1 MVGIFT
7 RVAASTLIGV
17 LASAAAVAVPASGSA
32 VTTGAAPAVT
42 SAATCTVDPATPKRQ
57 FRAMWI
63 ATVESLDW
71 PSSTDEATAKAQF
84 IHELDYAVSKNMNA
98 VIVQIRPTADAF
110 WPSPYEPWSGYLTGV
125 RGKDPGWDP
134 LAFMVSAAHAR
145 NLEFHAWFNPFRASM
160 AATSASSPEAG
171 GDLNKLAPNAP
182 LREHPDWA
190 VVYPVGTASSQ
201 LYYNPGIPAV
211 RDFVE
216 TAIMD
221 AVSRYDIDGVQF
233 DDYYYP
239 YPAAGQD
246 FGDSATFAQYGT
258 GFATKADWRRNNID
272 LFIKEIGEK
281 IHAAKPWVRFG
292 VSPFGIWRNNSSDPL
307 GSATNGSESYSSTY
321 SDSRLWIKEGWV
333 DYVAP
338 QVYWNIGFAVADY
351 AALVPWWSN
360 VVAGTN
366 VQLYIGQ
373 ANYKQGAAGQGPPWF
388 DPNEISKHLTF
399 NEAYPNV
406 DGDIFFREQIVE
418 SDPLGSTTQLVADH
432 YTHPALIQANT
443 HVPAPPVMFPVITKA
458 ARNSAGAVDLNWRNT
473 VSGVGPFGTVTSY
486 AIYRFDGLTSA
497 GSCGL
502 ADASHM
508 VASLRAGSG
517 ADQTWTDPTAQP
529 GHQYTYYVTA
539 LDRNWNESAASP
551 PGFLLR

>member
-1 MVGIFT
+1 MARLATFT
-7 RVAASTLIGV
+7 LTGV
-17 LASAAAVAVPASGSA
+17 LLAAMAVTPQAAAAQPSAA
-32 VTTGAAPAVT
+32 VTPQ
-42 SAATCTVDPATPKRQ
+42 STCTVNPATPKRQ
-57 FRAMWI
+57 FRAVWI
-63 ATVESLDW
+63 ATVQSLDW

-125 RGKDPGWDP
+125 RGQDPGWDP

-160 AATSASSPEAG
+160 PATSASSTEAG
-171 GDLNKLAPNAP
+171 GDIDKLAPTSP

-190 VVYPVGTASSQ
+190 VTYPVGTAASQ

-211 RDFVE
+211 RAYVE
-216 TAIMD
+216 NAIMD

-246 FGDSATFAQYGT
+246 FGDDATFAQYGA
-258 GFATKADWRRNNID
+258 GFTSKADWRRNNID
-272 LFIKEIGEK
+272 QFIQEIGAR

-292 VSPFGIWRNNSSDPL
+292 VSPFGIWRNNTSDPL
-307 GSATNGSESYSSTY
+307 GSATSGSESYDTTY
-321 SDSRLWIKEGWV
+321 SDTRLWVAKGWV

-338 QVYWNIGFAVADY
+338 QIYWNIGFAVADY
-351 AALVPWWSN
+351 AALVPWWSS

-373 ANYKQGAAGQGPPWF
+373 ANYKQGAAGQGAPWF
-388 DPNEISKHLTF
+388 DPGEISKHLTF

-418 SDPLGSTTQLVADH
+418 SDPIGSTTQLVADH

-443 HVPAPPVMFPVITKA
+443 HTAAKPLMFPVVTSV
-458 ARNSAGAVDLNWRNT
+458 ARTSAGTVDLRWHST
-473 VSGVGPFGTVTSY
+473 ASGVGPFGSVTSY
-486 AIYRFDGLTSA
+486 AIYRFDGLTA
-497 GSCGL
+497 PGTCGL
-502 ADASHM
+502 ADASHL
-508 VASLRAGSG
+508 VASLRATPG
-517 ADQTWTDPTAQP
+517 AAQRWIDPTAQA
-529 GHQYTYYVTA
+529 GHAYTYYVTA
-539 LDRNWNESAASP
+539 LDRNWNESAAGP
-551 PGFLLR
+551 PGFALG